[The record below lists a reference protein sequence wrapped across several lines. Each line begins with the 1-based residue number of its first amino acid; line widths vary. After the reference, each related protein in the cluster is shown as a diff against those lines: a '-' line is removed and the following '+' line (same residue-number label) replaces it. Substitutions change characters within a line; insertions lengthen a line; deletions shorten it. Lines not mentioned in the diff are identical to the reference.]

1 MSTLKASRKPVNLFF
16 FEIIISLLVFSV
28 SGAVILRVFAAA
40 DAKSRRSAMLENVV
54 ITAQSIAEVYSQCAD
69 ASEAV
74 GTVLGTGGT
83 IDPEA
88 ISLENG
94 KVTLAFSENRTNT
107 GAGELRSLIMRFAAA
122 DGELLYSLECSAYV
136 SGGVTHE

>member
-1 MSTLKASRKPVNLFF
+1 MFF

-40 DAKSRRSAMLENVV
+40 DAKSRRSAMLESVV

-74 GTVLGTGGT
+74 GTVLGIGGT
-83 IDPEA
+83 IDPETVT
-88 ISLENG
+88 LENG
-94 KVTLAFSENRTNT
+94 KVTLALSENQTDT
-107 GAGELRSLIMRFAAA
+107 GSGELRSLIMRFTTA
-122 DGELLYSLECSAYV
+122 DGELLYSMECSAYV
-136 SGGVTHE
+136 SGGAAHE